1 MTTVYVPEVAVVV
14 VAWPTM
20 YTSAPDPWYTELIR
34 NMAKEVT
41 FVELDST
48 LFASKV
54 AVLFVLNPNFM
65 SVLAVGLTVIEASIA
80 QVPIGSVKDAK
91 LVAVNPM
98 VVVMLVMEGLVWNPI
113 SPVAGVE
120 AYCGAKGRL
129 ILMLHVP
136 PPIKMSPVREPFVP
150 KFKIPAVPVCKLPKD
165 RAPLA
170 GAIALLIVV
179 PLQSIN
185 EQWTDWAVVW
195 FPSLS
200 VVPAPMLP
208 NKFVLAVW
216 VVNIFWAA
224 AAVIVS

>member
-1 MTTVYVPEVAVVV
+1 MASDVA
-14 VAWPTM
+14 
-20 YTSAPDPWYTELIR
+20 
-34 NMAKEVT
+34 

-54 AVLFVLNPNFM
+54 AVMFVLKPYLI
-65 SVLAVGLTVIEASIA
+65 SVLAVALIVIEASIA
-80 QVPIGSVKDAK
+80 QVPIGSVKEAK
-91 LVAVNPM
+91 LVAVNPT
-98 VVVMLVMEGLVWNPI
+98 VVVMLVMPGLVWKPI

-120 AYCGAKGRL
+120 AYWGAKGRL

-136 PPIKMSPVREPFVP
+136 PPIKMSPVLDPLAP
-150 KFKIPAVPVCKLPKD
+150 MFKMPAVPVCKLPKD
-165 RAPLA
+165 RTPLA
-170 GAIALLIVV
+170 GAIALFMVV
-179 PLQSIN
+179 PLQSIY

-216 VVNIFWAA
+216 VVNMFWTA

>member
-1 MTTVYVPEVAVVV
+1 VTTVYVPEVAVVV

-91 LVAVNPM
+91 LVAVNPT
-98 VVVMLVMEGLVWNPI
+98 VVVMLVMPGLVWKPI

-120 AYCGAKGRL
+120 AY
-129 ILMLHVP
+129 
-136 PPIKMSPVREPFVP
+136 
-150 KFKIPAVPVCKLPKD
+150 
-165 RAPLA
+165 
-170 GAIALLIVV
+170 
-179 PLQSIN
+179 
-185 EQWTDWAVVW
+185 
-195 FPSLS
+195 
-200 VVPAPMLP
+200 
-208 NKFVLAVW
+208 
-216 VVNIFWAA
+216 
-224 AAVIVS
+224 

>member
-1 MTTVYVPEVAVVV
+1 
-14 VAWPTM
+14 
-20 YTSAPDPWYTELIR
+20 
-34 NMAKEVT
+34 
-41 FVELDST
+41 
-48 LFASKV
+48 
-54 AVLFVLNPNFM
+54 
-65 SVLAVGLTVIEASIA
+65 
-80 QVPIGSVKDAK
+80 
-91 LVAVNPM
+91 
-98 VVVMLVMEGLVWNPI
+98 
-113 SPVAGVE
+113 
-120 AYCGAKGRL
+120 
-129 ILMLHVP
+129 MLHVP

-150 KFKIPAVPVCKLPKD
+150 KFKMPAVPVCKLPKD

-170 GAIALLIVV
+170 GEIALFMVV
-179 PLQSIN
+179 PLQSMY